1 MGPMKRNGT
10 SRGLALY
17 RLLVELYPP
26 RYLRQHRAEMLQ
38 NFEDLQ
44 QQSPSKHVLWMFIA
58 RDLLVS
64 LTEEHMKSLNSLT
77 AYVISV
83 LLVWALIFGIGYF
96 RHGSTPGYPVLHVF
110 GGFLLGMLAMYIAT
124 RVYPSSGAT
133 PRHPKTGE
141 QR

>member
-1 MGPMKRNGT
+1 
-10 SRGLALY
+10 
-17 RLLVELYPP
+17 
-26 RYLRQHRAEMLQ
+26 MLQ
-38 NFEDLQ
+38 NFEDLR
-44 QQSPSKHVLWMFIA
+44 QQSSSKYALWMFIT

-83 LLVWALIFGIGYF
+83 LLVWTLILGIGYF
-96 RHGSTPGYPVLHVF
+96 RHGSTPGHPVLHVF
-110 GGFLLGMLAMYIAT
+110 FGFLLGMLAMYIAT
-124 RVYPSSGAT
+124 RVYPPFGAT